1 MEPDADSL
9 VMLFARLDY
18 SQRAEAI
25 DKINQYIAAGEY
37 EKQRIVR
44 ESSQRNAVKK
54 MDLGPAGSS
63 PCPLCGK

>member
-1 MEPDADSL
+1 MELDADSL
-9 VMLFARLDY
+9 IVLFASLNY
-18 SQRAEAI
+18 SQRLEAI
-25 DKINQYIAAGEY
+25 DKINQYIASGEY